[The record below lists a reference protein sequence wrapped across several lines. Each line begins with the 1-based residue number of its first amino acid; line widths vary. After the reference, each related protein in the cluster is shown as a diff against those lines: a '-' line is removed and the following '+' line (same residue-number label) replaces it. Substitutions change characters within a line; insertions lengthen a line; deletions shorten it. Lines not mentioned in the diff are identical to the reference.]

1 MSRLVVLGTLAL
13 TLAAHQANAQ
23 ALPREY
29 TQFMPKE
36 QQELMTAM
44 AAAQVKSIRPGDEA
58 LSCPAI
64 EKELV
69 GSMNDP
75 ALQAYAAR
83 AAGLPPATRTA
94 PAEATAAA
102 TAQGAAA
109 LLGMLGAGGPPGM
122 PGPGAGL
129 PVVPGGVPL
138 NAVQQAQAAQQQ
150 ALALQAL
157 QDPAAQLK
165 LMVPILPQM
174 MRAQRLVGLAVARSC
189 PWMLGAYGVAV
200 PPAAR

>member
-1 MSRLVVLGTLAL
+1 MSSRLFVLGTLTL

-29 TQFMPKE
+29 AQFMPKE

-44 AAAQVKSIRPGDEA
+44 AAAQAKSIRAGDET

-83 AAGLPPATRTA
+83 AAGLPPAARTA
-94 PAEATAAA
+94 PAEAKAPA

-109 LLGMLGAGGPPGM
+109 LLAMLGAGGGLPGM
-122 PGPGAGL
+122 PGAGAGL

-138 NAVQQAQAAQQQ
+138 NAVQQAQA
-150 ALALQAL
+150 
-157 QDPAAQLK
+157 
-165 LMVPILPQM
+165 
-174 MRAQRLVGLAVARSC
+174 
-189 PWMLGAYGVAV
+189 
-200 PPAAR
+200 